1 MPSMFNEKGVLHFN
15 YKAEDLAPTEAAA
28 RKQLEK
34 ELAEFVAMPAEK
46 RTFDNTILGYYRI
59 FQKYHDA
66 LGVSGFLGY
75 VSTDKKLRDAVV
87 ELEMQTSQYLVDV
100 AARRDI
106 YRAIRQYTDTNPQL
120 DPVQAKLVKEML
132 IGFKYKGMDLN
143 DEDLE
148 KYKALNKK
156 ESQNAIS
163 FDQNIREYKDPLY
176 VTREQLNGLD
186 EDYIQKLQKTDDGK
200 YIVTLDSL
208 ILKVVG

>member
-1 MPSMFNEKGVLHFN
+1 MPSMFNKNGVLHFN
-15 YKAEDLAPTEAAA
+15 YKAEDLAPAEAAA
-28 RKQLEK
+28 RATLEK
-34 ELAEFVAMPAEK
+34 DLAAFIAIPAEK

-59 FQKYHDA
+59 FKKYHEA

-75 VSTDKKLRDAVV
+75 VSTDKNLRDTVTA
-87 ELEMQTSQYLVDV
+87 LEMQISKYMVDIS
-100 AARRDI
+100 ARRDI
-106 YRAIRQYTDTNPQL
+106 YRAIRQYTDTHPQL

-156 ESQNAIS
+156 ESQNAIE

-176 VTREQLNGLD
+176 VTREQLAGLG
-186 EDYIQKLQKTDDGK
+186 EDYIQKLQKTDDGN
-200 YIVTLDSL
+200 
-208 ILKVVG
+208 